1 MCNDISS
8 IRKDFP
14 VFQNRPDLIYLD
26 NAATTQKPFCVI
38 QKEQEFYEKNSIGFF
53 DVDDYL
59 NEWLW

>member
-38 QKEQEFYEKNSIGFF
+38 QKEQEFYEKNNANPFRGI
-53 DVDDYL
+53 YKL
-59 NEWLW
+59 

>member
-26 NAATTQKPFCVI
+26 NAARSLSV
-38 QKEQEFYEKNSIGFF
+38 
-53 DVDDYL
+53 
-59 NEWLW
+59 